1 MERSVNR
8 WTIAIIGLVAL
19 VAGAAP
25 LVYARDGGGAGMPQA
40 PRYTQVA
47 QVSERLPDTLEG
59 QEDPDS
65 PKVIYDPGT
74 LPDPVQRMLGKIV
87 SAAQT
92 GNLEAMRTA
101 LEANELKPMVA
112 AAHVSDPIDYWNKQ
126 SADGT
131 GRDVLAAM
139 LNIITSGGV
148 LTGKGHDA
156 MYVWPYFAETDIA
169 KLTPPQL
176 VEFYRV
182 VPPKAA
188 AAILKSGK
196 YDYYRLGISP
206 AGVWHYFIR

>member
-1 MERSVNR
+1 MNR
-8 WTIAIIGLVAL
+8 WKNVAVIGLAAL
-19 VAGAAP
+19 VAGGAA
-25 LVYARDGGGAGMPQA
+25 LVYAPDGGGAGVSQTPQNA
-40 PRYTQVA
+40 RIA
-47 QVSERLPDTLEG
+47 QVSERLPDLAEG
-59 QEDPDS
+59 GVARSADS
-65 PKVIYDPGT
+65 PHVIYDPGT

-92 GNLEAMRTA
+92 GSLEAMRNA

-112 AAHVSDPIDYWNKQ
+112 AAHVSDPIQYWKEQ
-126 SADGT
+126 SANGS

-139 LNIITSGGV
+139 LNIIAAGGV

-156 MYVWPYFAETDIA
+156 MYVWPYFAETDIG
-169 KLTPPQL
+169 KLTPPQQ

-182 VPPKAA
+182 VPPKDA

-206 AGVWHYFIR
+206 AGVWHYFIL